1 MKIQTRHPQPPKPA
15 ERTPEVN
22 EEIVCPLTGEVV
34 SISDVDAL
42 ADMYERLD
50 KQNKRLY
57 AAICRVRNALAD
69 LTEGDAATRRLRGK
83 RRQVKVTMPSVKFE
97 QSVLKALWESHP
109 DLAHE
114 FMRISQ
120 VDVKLREFNKLENMT
135 SDDPAFVYFRD
146 TLTKACRGR
155 DGLPSVAVEM
165 IK

>member
-1 MKIQTRHPQPPKPA
+1 MLIHIGKSGDRKSDSHEA
-15 ERTPEVN
+15 AFDN
-22 EEIVCPLTGEVV
+22 EIICPLTGEIVEL
-34 SISDVDAL
+34 SDVDGL
-42 ADMYERLD
+42 AEMYERLD
-50 KQNKRLY
+50 KHNKQIY
-57 AAICRVRNALAD
+57 AVLIKLRQSLFD
-69 LTEGDAATRRLRGK
+69 LTEGDAATRRIRGR

-146 TLTKACRGR
+146 TLTNACRGR
-155 DGLPSVAVEM
+155 DGLPSVAVEE